1 MLQKRTIRLL
11 LFLFS
16 ITLQCLSILQYLWK
30 DIEVYS
36 FNWFPQYITVVII
49 SILLTILYYSIK
61 ARNYQ
66 FLSLLIRFVLL
77 LVVFLPSGIYIG
89 LKQFFLLSFLLDLTF
104 FYPFPKN
111 SIMSICSFMT
121 IYMVSII
128 SRFSAQDIPLPV
140 FHDILYV
147 FIFSFLAIFFFT
159 FSKYNFDSYSHMVN
173 RVSHLEKTIK
183 KLTDANSGFQNY
195 LQITEKKSTE
205 DERNRIIREI
215 HDSIGYTLT
224 TVMMLSM
231 SILESNEL
239 NIDNKIKKVLN
250 NINSSAK
257 SGLNDMRIVLRILKI
272 KKEDKESD
280 LSKLRKMVRAFEM
293 ATNIEVRLEYGN
305 SPSNYSKEVSHFV
318 FRLIQEG
325 MVNSLRHGHATKI
338 DVYLFIE
345 NKYLIISIWDNGKG
359 FNELSL
365 GIGLKGMEERLK
377 KINGTFS
384 ISNNT
389 TGVSLRIEI
398 PMNKE
403 SLDE

>member
-1 MLQKRTIRLL
+1 
-11 LFLFS
+11 
-16 ITLQCLSILQYLWK
+16 
-30 DIEVYS
+30 
-36 FNWFPQYITVVII
+36 
-49 SILLTILYYSIK
+49 
-61 ARNYQ
+61 
-66 FLSLLIRFVLL
+66 
-77 LVVFLPSGIYIG
+77 
-89 LKQFFLLSFLLDLTF
+89 
-104 FYPFPKN
+104 
-111 SIMSICSFMT
+111 MSICSFMT